1 MQARPYIEK
10 NEKAYALVQIIL
22 PALKYFKSVG
32 VLKMN
37 IENNPVQF
45 SNVTLGDEHQLGVNA
60 RDVHTAL
67 EVESDFSHWIKRR
80 IKQCKFEENYDFIC
94 FVKNDVSNNKS
105 QKGRGGDRRSIE
117 YIISLDMA
125 KHLGMMEKNDKGHEI
140 RKYFIEQEKIARNVT
155 HNLQIEIGKAMQYL
169 EQFTNSL
176 SDAGR
181 LLSVGGKQI
190 KPKLLK
196 ELDGMI
202 QQVQPSLDFDDDK

>member
-1 MQARPYIEK
+1 M
-10 NEKAYALVQIIL
+10 
-22 PALKYFKSVG
+22 
-32 VLKMN
+32 
-37 IENNPVQF
+37 
-45 SNVTLGDEHQLGVNA
+45 GVNA
-60 RDVHTAL
+60 RDVHAAL
-67 EVESDFSHWIKRR
+67 EVKTDFSDWIKRR
-80 IKQCKFEENYDFIC
+80 IKQCKFEENYDFIKLLKKEELSKTGQT
-94 FVKNDVSNNKS
+94 V
-105 QKGRGGDRRSIE
+105 IE

-140 RKYFIEQEKIARNVT
+140 RKYFIEQEKVARSLT

-202 QQVQPSLDFDDDK
+202 QQVQPCLNSYDGQNILD

>member
-1 MQARPYIEK
+1 MK
-10 NEKAYALVQIIL
+10 
-22 PALKYFKSVG
+22 
-32 VLKMN
+32 
-37 IENNPVQF
+37 
-45 SNVTLGDEHQLGVNA
+45 T
-60 RDVHTAL
+60 
-67 EVESDFSHWIKRR
+67 DFSDWIKRR
-80 IKQCKFEENYDFIC
+80 IKQCKFEENYDFVV
-94 FVKNDVSNNKS
+94 FLKKEENLFE
-105 QKGRGGDRRSIE
+105 GRPTTE

-155 HNLQIEIGKAMQYL
+155 QNLQIEIGKAMQYL

-196 ELDGMI
+196 ELDSMI
-202 QQVQPSLDFDDDK
+202 HQVQHSLDFDEEK

>member
-1 MQARPYIEK
+1 M
-10 NEKAYALVQIIL
+10 
-22 PALKYFKSVG
+22 
-32 VLKMN
+32 
-37 IENNPVQF
+37 QF
-45 SNVTLGDEHQLGVNA
+45 SNVNLGDESQLGVNA
-60 RDVHTAL
+60 RDVHAAL
-67 EVESDFSHWIKRR
+67 EVKTDFSDWIKRR
-80 IKQCKFEENYDFIC
+80 IKQCKFEENYDFIKLLKKEELSKTGQT
-94 FVKNDVSNNKS
+94 V
-105 QKGRGGDRRSIE
+105 IE

-140 RKYFIEQEKIARNVT
+140 RKYFIEQEKVARSVT

-202 QQVQPSLDFDDDK
+202 QQVQPCLNSYDGQNILD